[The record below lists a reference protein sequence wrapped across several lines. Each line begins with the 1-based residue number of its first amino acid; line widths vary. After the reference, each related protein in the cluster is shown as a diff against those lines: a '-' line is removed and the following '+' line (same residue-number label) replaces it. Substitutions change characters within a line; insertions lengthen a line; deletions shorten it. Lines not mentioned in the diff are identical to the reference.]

1 MKILSVRHAAL
12 PALLLPLIAAAQAAD
27 EQTMVVTAA
36 PTTVSE
42 LDTPAA
48 VSVVNGDEMRQAAP
62 RVNLSESLG
71 AVPGL
76 QVQNRQNY
84 AQDLQLSIRGF
95 GSRSTYGV
103 RGLRIYVDGIPATM
117 PDGQGQTSNIDIGSV
132 DTIEV
137 LRGPFSA
144 LYGNSSGG
152 VINVTSQTGTQPP
165 TVEASSYY
173 GSFGTWH
180 YGMKATGAVGDGSHA
195 GDVDYTVS
203 TNRFTTH
210 GYRDH
215 SGARKNLAN
224 ARLGVR
230 INDVS
235 KLTLLLNSVDIK
247 ANDAGGLTA
256 DEWRDNPRQSPRG
269 DQYNTRKNTRQT
281 QAGLRYERQLS
292 AQDDLSVMMYA
303 GERET
308 TQFQSI
314 PRAPQL
320 KPSHAGGVIDL
331 TRHYQGIDTRLT
343 HRGELLVPVTLTAGL
358 DYENM
363 SERRKG
369 YENFVMVNGAPQ
381 YGEQGALRRNERNL
395 MWNVDPYLQ
404 TQWQL
409 TDKLSLDAGVRYSSV
424 WFDSND
430 YYITPGNGDDSGDAS
445 YHKWLPAGSLK
456 YALTDA
462 WNVYLSA
469 GRGFETPTIN
479 ELSYRSDNQ
488 SGLNFGL
495 KPSTNDTVE
504 IGSKT
509 RIGNGLFT
517 AALFQTNTDNEIVVD
532 SSSGG
537 RTSYKNAGKTRRQGV
552 ELGLDQQFGE
562 SWRLKAAWTWL
573 DATYRTNVC
582 DDASCNGNRIPGIAR
597 NMGYASFGYQPEQ
610 GWYAGSD
617 IRYMSDIMAN
627 DENTAKAPSWT
638 VVGLTTG
645 YKWSYGRMD
654 MDLFGRIDNLFD
666 REYVGSVIVNES
678 NGRYYEPAPGRNY
691 GIGMTPAWR
700 FKNRPPPPP
709 MPLAIGG
716 RSAFPG
722 RLFHR
727 QADTRQRP
735 ALDTPPPS

>member
-537 RTSYKNAGKTRRQGV
+537 RTSYKNAGKTRRQGM

-573 DATYRTNVC
+573 DASYRTNVW

-691 GIGMTPAWR
+691 GIGLNLAWR
-700 FKNRPPPPP
+700 FE
-709 MPLAIGG
+709 
-716 RSAFPG
+716 
-722 RLFHR
+722 
-727 QADTRQRP
+727 
-735 ALDTPPPS
+735 

>member
-509 RIGNGLFT
+509 RIGNGLLT
-517 AALFQTNTDNEIVVD
+517 AALFQTDTDNEIVVD

-537 RTSYKNAGKTRRQGV
+537 RTSYKNAGKTRRQGM

-582 DDASCNGNRIPGIAR
+582 GDASCNGNRIPGIAR

-654 MDLFGRIDNLFD
+654 MDLFGRVDNLFD

-691 GIGMTPAWR
+691 GIGLNLAW
-700 FKNRPPPPP
+700 
-709 MPLAIGG
+709 
-716 RSAFPG
+716 
-722 RLFHR
+722 
-727 QADTRQRP
+727 
-735 ALDTPPPS
+735 

>member
-269 DQYNTRKNTRQT
+269 DEYNTRKNTRQT

-409 TDKLSLDAGVRYSSV
+409 TEKLSLDAGVRYSSV

-504 IGSKT
+504 IGSKM

-517 AALFQTNTDNEIVVD
+517 AALFQTDTDNEIVVD

-537 RTSYKNAGKTRRQGV
+537 RTSYKNAGKTRRQGM

-638 VVGLTTG
+638 VVGMTTG

-654 MDLFGRIDNLFD
+654 MDLFGRVDNLFD

-691 GIGMTPAWR
+691 GIGLNLAWR
-700 FKNRPPPPP
+700 FE
-709 MPLAIGG
+709 
-716 RSAFPG
+716 
-722 RLFHR
+722 
-727 QADTRQRP
+727 
-735 ALDTPPPS
+735 

>member
-256 DEWRDNPRQSPRG
+256 DEWRDNPRQSRAA

-537 RTSYKNAGKTRRQGV
+537 RTSYKNAGKTRRQGM

-691 GIGMTPAWR
+691 GIGLNLAWR
-700 FKNRPPPPP
+700 FE
-709 MPLAIGG
+709 
-716 RSAFPG
+716 
-722 RLFHR
+722 
-727 QADTRQRP
+727 
-735 ALDTPPPS
+735 

>member
-1 MKILSVRHAAL
+1 MKILSVRHVAL

-537 RTSYKNAGKTRRQGV
+537 RTSYKNAGKTRRQGM

-654 MDLFGRIDNLFD
+654 MDLFGRIDSLFD

-691 GIGMTPAWR
+691 GIGLNLAWR
-700 FKNRPPPPP
+700 FE
-709 MPLAIGG
+709 
-716 RSAFPG
+716 
-722 RLFHR
+722 
-727 QADTRQRP
+727 
-735 ALDTPPPS
+735 

>member
-1 MKILSVRHAAL
+1 MKILSVRHTAL

-42 LDTPAA
+42 LDTPTA

-537 RTSYKNAGKTRRQGV
+537 RTSYKNAGKTRRQGM

-691 GIGMTPAWR
+691 GIGLNLAWR
-700 FKNRPPPPP
+700 FE
-709 MPLAIGG
+709 
-716 RSAFPG
+716 
-722 RLFHR
+722 
-727 QADTRQRP
+727 
-735 ALDTPPPS
+735 

>member
-430 YYITPGNGDDSGDAS
+430 YYITPGNDDDSGDAS

-495 KPSTNDTVE
+495 KPSTNNTVE

-537 RTSYKNAGKTRRQGV
+537 RTSYKNAGKTRRQGM

-691 GIGMTPAWR
+691 GIGLNLAWR
-700 FKNRPPPPP
+700 FE
-709 MPLAIGG
+709 
-716 RSAFPG
+716 
-722 RLFHR
+722 
-727 QADTRQRP
+727 
-735 ALDTPPPS
+735 

>member
-103 RGLRIYVDGIPATM
+103 RGLRSYVDGIPATM

-381 YGEQGALRRNERNL
+381 YGEQGALRRNELNL

-537 RTSYKNAGKTRRQGV
+537 RTSYKNAGKTRRQGM

-691 GIGMTPAWR
+691 GIGLNLAWR
-700 FKNRPPPPP
+700 FE
-709 MPLAIGG
+709 
-716 RSAFPG
+716 
-722 RLFHR
+722 
-727 QADTRQRP
+727 
-735 ALDTPPPS
+735 

>member
-343 HRGELLVPVTLTAGL
+343 HRGELLVPVTLTACL

-537 RTSYKNAGKTRRQGV
+537 RTSYKNAGKTRRQGM

-645 YKWSYGRMD
+645 YKWS
-654 MDLFGRIDNLFD
+654 
-666 REYVGSVIVNES
+666 
-678 NGRYYEPAPGRNY
+678 
-691 GIGMTPAWR
+691 
-700 FKNRPPPPP
+700 
-709 MPLAIGG
+709 
-716 RSAFPG
+716 
-722 RLFHR
+722 
-727 QADTRQRP
+727 
-735 ALDTPPPS
+735 

>member
-462 WNVYLSA
+462 WNIYLSA

-537 RTSYKNAGKTRRQGV
+537 RTSYKNAGKTRRQGM

-617 IRYMSDIMAN
+617 IRYMSDIMDN

-691 GIGMTPAWR
+691 GIGLNLAWR
-700 FKNRPPPPP
+700 FE
-709 MPLAIGG
+709 
-716 RSAFPG
+716 
-722 RLFHR
+722 
-727 QADTRQRP
+727 
-735 ALDTPPPS
+735 

>member
-12 PALLLPLIAAAQAAD
+12 PALLLPLIAAAEAAD

-48 VSVVNGDEMRQAAP
+48 ISVVNGDEMRQAAP

-537 RTSYKNAGKTRRQGV
+537 RTSYKNAGKTRRQGM

-691 GIGMTPAWR
+691 GIGLNLAWR
-700 FKNRPPPPP
+700 FE
-709 MPLAIGG
+709 
-716 RSAFPG
+716 
-722 RLFHR
+722 
-727 QADTRQRP
+727 
-735 ALDTPPPS
+735 

>member
-235 KLTLLLNSVDIK
+235 KLTLLLNSVDII

-269 DQYNTRKNTRQT
+269 DQYDTRKNTRQT

-517 AALFQTNTDNEIVVD
+517 AALFQTNTDTEIVVD

-537 RTSYKNAGKTRRQGV
+537 RTSYKNAGKTRRQGM

-691 GIGMTPAWR
+691 GIGLNLAWR
-700 FKNRPPPPP
+700 FE
-709 MPLAIGG
+709 
-716 RSAFPG
+716 
-722 RLFHR
+722 
-727 QADTRQRP
+727 
-735 ALDTPPPS
+735 

>member
-36 PTTVSE
+36 PATVSE

-76 QVQNRQNY
+76 HVQNRQNY

-132 DTIEV
+132 DTLEV

-269 DQYNTRKNTRQT
+269 DQYNTRKDTRQT

-292 AQDDLSVMMYA
+292 DQDDLSVMMYA

-308 TQFQSI
+308 TQYQSI

-409 TDKLSLDAGVRYSSV
+409 TDKLSFDAGVRYSSV

-479 ELSYRSDNQ
+479 ELSYRADNQ

-509 RIGNGLFT
+509 RIGNGLLT
-517 AALFQTNTDNEIVVD
+517 AALFQTDTDNEIVVD

-537 RTSYKNAGKTRRQGV
+537 RTSYKNAGKTRRQGM

-582 DDASCNGNRIPGIAR
+582 GDASCKGNRIPGIAR

-654 MDLFGRIDNLFD
+654 MDLFGRVDNLFD

-691 GIGMTPAWR
+691 GIGLNLAWR
-700 FKNRPPPPP
+700 FE
-709 MPLAIGG
+709 
-716 RSAFPG
+716 
-722 RLFHR
+722 
-727 QADTRQRP
+727 
-735 ALDTPPPS
+735 

>member
-203 TNRFTTH
+203 TNRFTSH

-537 RTSYKNAGKTRRQGV
+537 RTSYKNAGKTRRQGM

-654 MDLFGRIDNLFD
+654 MDLFGRVDNLFD

-691 GIGMTPAWR
+691 GIGLNLAWR
-700 FKNRPPPPP
+700 FE
-709 MPLAIGG
+709 
-716 RSAFPG
+716 
-722 RLFHR
+722 
-727 QADTRQRP
+727 
-735 ALDTPPPS
+735 

>member
-381 YGEQGALRRNERNL
+381 YGEQGALRRNELNL

-537 RTSYKNAGKTRRQGV
+537 RTSYKNAGKTRRQGM

-691 GIGMTPAWR
+691 GIGLNLAWR
-700 FKNRPPPPP
+700 FE
-709 MPLAIGG
+709 
-716 RSAFPG
+716 
-722 RLFHR
+722 
-727 QADTRQRP
+727 
-735 ALDTPPPS
+735 

>member
-1 MKILSVRHAAL
+1 MRHAAL

-517 AALFQTNTDNEIVVD
+517 AALFQTNTDNEIMVD

-537 RTSYKNAGKTRRQGV
+537 RTSYKNAGKTRRQGM

-691 GIGMTPAWR
+691 GIGLNLAWR
-700 FKNRPPPPP
+700 FE
-709 MPLAIGG
+709 
-716 RSAFPG
+716 
-722 RLFHR
+722 
-727 QADTRQRP
+727 
-735 ALDTPPPS
+735 

>member
-195 GDVDYTVS
+195 GDVDYTAS

-537 RTSYKNAGKTRRQGV
+537 RTSYKNAGKTRRQGM

-691 GIGMTPAWR
+691 GIGLNLAWR
-700 FKNRPPPPP
+700 FE
-709 MPLAIGG
+709 
-716 RSAFPG
+716 
-722 RLFHR
+722 
-727 QADTRQRP
+727 
-735 ALDTPPPS
+735 

>member
-1 MKILSVRHAAL
+1 MKILSVRHVAL

-537 RTSYKNAGKTRRQGV
+537 RTSYKNAGKTRRQGM

-678 NGRYYEPAPGRNY
+678 NRRYYEPAPGRNY
-691 GIGMTPAWR
+691 GIGLNLAWR
-700 FKNRPPPPP
+700 FE
-709 MPLAIGG
+709 
-716 RSAFPG
+716 
-722 RLFHR
+722 
-727 QADTRQRP
+727 
-735 ALDTPPPS
+735 

>member
-12 PALLLPLIAAAQAAD
+12 PALLLPLIAAAQTAD

-180 YGMKATGAVGDGSHA
+180 YGMKATGAVGYGSHA

-224 ARLGVR
+224 ARLGLR

-509 RIGNGLFT
+509 RLGNGLLT

-537 RTSYKNAGKTRRQGV
+537 RTSYKNAGKTRRQGM

-654 MDLFGRIDNLFD
+654 MDLFGRVDNLFD

-691 GIGMTPAWR
+691 GIGLNLAWR
-700 FKNRPPPPP
+700 FE
-709 MPLAIGG
+709 
-716 RSAFPG
+716 
-722 RLFHR
+722 
-727 QADTRQRP
+727 
-735 ALDTPPPS
+735 

>member
-1 MKILSVRHAAL
+1 MRHAAL

-456 YALTDA
+456 YALTDG

-537 RTSYKNAGKTRRQGV
+537 RTSYKNAGKTRRQGM

-691 GIGMTPAWR
+691 GIGLNLAWR
-700 FKNRPPPPP
+700 FE
-709 MPLAIGG
+709 
-716 RSAFPG
+716 
-722 RLFHR
+722 
-727 QADTRQRP
+727 
-735 ALDTPPPS
+735 

>member
-180 YGMKATGAVGDGSHA
+180 YGMKATGAVGDGSLA

-537 RTSYKNAGKTRRQGV
+537 RTSYKNAGKTRRQGM

-691 GIGMTPAWR
+691 GIGLNLAWR
-700 FKNRPPPPP
+700 FE
-709 MPLAIGG
+709 
-716 RSAFPG
+716 
-722 RLFHR
+722 
-727 QADTRQRP
+727 
-735 ALDTPPPS
+735 

>member
-1 MKILSVRHAAL
+1 MKILSVRHVAL

-537 RTSYKNAGKTRRQGV
+537 RTSYKNAGKTRRQGM
-552 ELGLDQQFGE
+552 ELGLDQQVGE

-691 GIGMTPAWR
+691 GIGLNLAWR
-700 FKNRPPPPP
+700 FE
-709 MPLAIGG
+709 
-716 RSAFPG
+716 
-722 RLFHR
+722 
-727 QADTRQRP
+727 
-735 ALDTPPPS
+735 

>member
-1 MKILSVRHAAL
+1 MRHAAL

-165 TVEASSYY
+165 TVKASSYY

-537 RTSYKNAGKTRRQGV
+537 RTSYKNAGKTRRQGM

-691 GIGMTPAWR
+691 GIGLNLAWR
-700 FKNRPPPPP
+700 FE
-709 MPLAIGG
+709 
-716 RSAFPG
+716 
-722 RLFHR
+722 
-727 QADTRQRP
+727 
-735 ALDTPPPS
+735 

>member
-132 DTIEV
+132 DTLEV

-269 DQYNTRKNTRQT
+269 DQYNTRKDTRQT

-308 TQFQSI
+308 TQYQSI

-479 ELSYRSDNQ
+479 ELSYRADNQ

-509 RIGNGLFT
+509 RIGNGLLT
-517 AALFQTNTDNEIVVD
+517 AALFQTDTDNEIVVD

-537 RTSYKNAGKTRRQGV
+537 RTSYKNAGKTRRQGI

-582 DDASCNGNRIPGIAR
+582 GDASCNGNRIPGIAR

-654 MDLFGRIDNLFD
+654 MDLFGRVDNLFD

-691 GIGMTPAWR
+691 GIGLNLAWR
-700 FKNRPPPPP
+700 FE
-709 MPLAIGG
+709 
-716 RSAFPG
+716 
-722 RLFHR
+722 
-727 QADTRQRP
+727 
-735 ALDTPPPS
+735 

>member
-235 KLTLLLNSVDIK
+235 KLTLLLNSVAIK

-537 RTSYKNAGKTRRQGV
+537 RTSYKNAGKTRRQGM

-562 SWRLKAAWTWL
+562 SWRLKTAWTWL

-654 MDLFGRIDNLFD
+654 MDLFGRVDNLFD

-691 GIGMTPAWR
+691 GIGLNLAWR
-700 FKNRPPPPP
+700 FE
-709 MPLAIGG
+709 
-716 RSAFPG
+716 
-722 RLFHR
+722 
-727 QADTRQRP
+727 
-735 ALDTPPPS
+735 

>member
-1 MKILSVRHAAL
+1 MKILSVRHVAL

-224 ARLGVR
+224 ARLGGR

-537 RTSYKNAGKTRRQGV
+537 RTSYKNAGKTRRQGM

-691 GIGMTPAWR
+691 GIGLNLAWR
-700 FKNRPPPPP
+700 FE
-709 MPLAIGG
+709 
-716 RSAFPG
+716 
-722 RLFHR
+722 
-727 QADTRQRP
+727 
-735 ALDTPPPS
+735 

>member
-430 YYITPGNGDDSGDAS
+430 YYITPGNGDDS

-509 RIGNGLFT
+509 RIGNGLLT
-517 AALFQTNTDNEIVVD
+517 AALFQTDTDNEIVVD

-537 RTSYKNAGKTRRQGV
+537 RTSYKNAGKTRRQGM

-582 DDASCNGNRIPGIAR
+582 GDASCNGNRIPGIAR

-654 MDLFGRIDNLFD
+654 MDLFGRVDNLFD

-691 GIGMTPAWR
+691 GIGLNLAWR
-700 FKNRPPPPP
+700 FE
-709 MPLAIGG
+709 
-716 RSAFPG
+716 
-722 RLFHR
+722 
-727 QADTRQRP
+727 
-735 ALDTPPPS
+735 

>member
-12 PALLLPLIAAAQAAD
+12 PALLLPLIAAAQAVD

-509 RIGNGLFT
+509 RLGNGLLT

-537 RTSYKNAGKTRRQGV
+537 RTSYKNAGKTRRQGM

-654 MDLFGRIDNLFD
+654 MDLFGRVDNLFD

-691 GIGMTPAWR
+691 GIGLHLAWR
-700 FKNRPPPPP
+700 FE
-709 MPLAIGG
+709 
-716 RSAFPG
+716 
-722 RLFHR
+722 
-727 QADTRQRP
+727 
-735 ALDTPPPS
+735 

>member
-12 PALLLPLIAAAQAAD
+12 PALLLPLIAAAQTAD

-292 AQDDLSVMMYA
+292 AQDDLSVMMYT

-314 PRAPQL
+314 PRTPQL

-395 MWNVDPYLQ
+395 MWNIDPYLQ

-509 RIGNGLFT
+509 RLGNGLLT

-537 RTSYKNAGKTRRQGV
+537 RTSYKNAGKTRRQGM

-654 MDLFGRIDNLFD
+654 MDLFGRVDNLFD

-691 GIGMTPAWR
+691 GIGLNLAWR
-700 FKNRPPPPP
+700 FE
-709 MPLAIGG
+709 
-716 RSAFPG
+716 
-722 RLFHR
+722 
-727 QADTRQRP
+727 
-735 ALDTPPPS
+735 

>member
-430 YYITPGNGDDSGDAS
+430 YYITPGNGDDRGDAS

-537 RTSYKNAGKTRRQGV
+537 RTSYKNAGKTRRQGM

-691 GIGMTPAWR
+691 GIGLNLAWR
-700 FKNRPPPPP
+700 FE
-709 MPLAIGG
+709 
-716 RSAFPG
+716 
-722 RLFHR
+722 
-727 QADTRQRP
+727 
-735 ALDTPPPS
+735 

>member
-537 RTSYKNAGKTRRQGV
+537 RTSYKNAGKTRRQGM

-678 NGRYYEPAPGRNY
+678 NGRYYEPAPGRNS
-691 GIGMTPAWR
+691 GIALTPAWR
-700 FKNRPPPPP
+700 FK
-709 MPLAIGG
+709 
-716 RSAFPG
+716 
-722 RLFHR
+722 
-727 QADTRQRP
+727 
-735 ALDTPPPS
+735 

>member
-27 EQTMVVTAA
+27 EQTIVVTAA

-173 GSFGTWH
+173 GSFGSWH

-537 RTSYKNAGKTRRQGV
+537 RTSYKNAGKTRRQGM

-691 GIGMTPAWR
+691 GIGLNLAWR
-700 FKNRPPPPP
+700 FE
-709 MPLAIGG
+709 
-716 RSAFPG
+716 
-722 RLFHR
+722 
-727 QADTRQRP
+727 
-735 ALDTPPPS
+735 

>member
-381 YGEQGALRRNERNL
+381 YGEQGALRRNECNL

-537 RTSYKNAGKTRRQGV
+537 RTSYKNAGKTRRQGM

-691 GIGMTPAWR
+691 GIGLNLAWR
-700 FKNRPPPPP
+700 FE
-709 MPLAIGG
+709 
-716 RSAFPG
+716 
-722 RLFHR
+722 
-727 QADTRQRP
+727 
-735 ALDTPPPS
+735 

>member
-27 EQTMVVTAA
+27 EQTMLVTAA

-509 RIGNGLFT
+509 RIGNGLLT
-517 AALFQTNTDNEIVVD
+517 AALFQTDTDNEIVVD

-537 RTSYKNAGKTRRQGV
+537 RTSYKNAGKTRRQGM

-582 DDASCNGNRIPGIAR
+582 GDASCNGNRIPGIAR

-654 MDLFGRIDNLFD
+654 MDLFGRVDNLFD

-691 GIGMTPAWR
+691 GIGLNLAWR
-700 FKNRPPPPP
+700 FE
-709 MPLAIGG
+709 
-716 RSAFPG
+716 
-722 RLFHR
+722 
-727 QADTRQRP
+727 
-735 ALDTPPPS
+735 

>member
-1 MKILSVRHAAL
+1 MKIITVRSATL
-12 PALLLPLIAAAQAAD
+12 PVLLLPLAFSPFSWAAD
-27 EQTMVVTAA
+27 EQTLIVTAT
-36 PTTVSE
+36 PQTVSE

-48 VSVVNGDEMRQAAP
+48 VSVVDGEDMRHAAP

-76 QVQNRQNY
+76 QIQNRQNY

-103 RGLRIYVDGIPATM
+103 RGIRMYVDGIPATM

-132 DTIEV
+132 DHIDV

-152 VINVTSQTGTQPP
+152 VVNVTTESGKQP
-165 TVEASSYY
+165 TTLEASSYY
-173 GSFGTWH
+173 GSYGTWH
-180 YGMKATGAVGDGSHA
+180 YGMKAAGAVGDGSHA

-203 TNRFTTH
+203 TNRFITR

-215 SGARKNLAN
+215 SAARKNLAN
-224 ARLGVR
+224 AKLGVR

-235 KLTLLLNSVDIK
+235 KLTLLFNSVDIK
-247 ANDAGGLTA
+247 ANDPGGL
-256 DEWRDNPRQSPRG
+256 DYSELHQNREQSPRG
-269 DQYNTRKNTRQT
+269 EQYNMRKSVKQT

-292 AQDDLSVMMYA
+292 EQDDLSVMMYA
-303 GERET
+303 GERQT
-308 TQFQSI
+308 TQYQSI
-314 PRAPQL
+314 PRKPQL
-320 KPSHAGGVIDL
+320 KPTHAGGVIDL
-331 TRHYQGIDTRLT
+331 DRHYQGIDTRWT
-343 HRGELLVPVTLTAGL
+343 HRGELLVPVTFTTGL
-358 DYENM
+358 NYENM
-363 SERRKG
+363 SEKRRG
-369 YENFVMVNGAPQ
+369 YENFVMNGTTPE
-381 YGEQGALRRNERNL
+381 YGEKGNLRRNERNL

-409 TDKLSLDAGVRYSSV
+409 TEKLSLDAGVRYSSV

-430 YYITPGNGDDSGDAS
+430 HYITAKNGDDSGDAS

-479 ELSYRSDNQ
+479 ELSYRSDDRG
-488 SGLNFGL
+488 GLNFGL
-495 KPSTNDTVE
+495 QPSTNETVE

-509 RIGNGLFT
+509 RIGNGLLT
-517 AALFQTNTDNEIVVD
+517 AALFQTDTDNEIVVD

-537 RTSYKNAGKTRRQGV
+537 RTSYKNAGKTRRQGA
-552 ELGLDQQFGE
+552 ELSLDQQFAE
-562 SWRLKAAWTWL
+562 NWRAKAAWTWL

-597 NMGYASFGYQPEQ
+597 NMGFASLGYEPES
-610 GWYAGSD
+610 GWYAGAD
-617 IRYMSDIMAN
+617 VRYMSDIMAN
-627 DENTAKAPSWT
+627 DENTARAPSWT
-638 VVGLTTG
+638 VVGLNTG
-645 YKWSYGRMD
+645 YKFDIGNWNLD
-654 MDLFGRIDNLFD
+654 VFGRVDNLFD
-666 REYVGSVIVNES
+666 RQYVGSVIVNES

-691 GIGMTPAWR
+691 GVGVNVAWR
-700 FKNRPPPPP
+700 FE
-709 MPLAIGG
+709 
-716 RSAFPG
+716 
-722 RLFHR
+722 
-727 QADTRQRP
+727 
-735 ALDTPPPS
+735 